1 MSFRQTLRLFAATVV
16 ALLAYSTATAT
27 TSASASAFDMD
38 VAALAATL
46 FPNGLTKDGSTMSL
60 DSIGPVAAK
69 RFTHLIATAVRSGT
83 PPSWLPSA
91 AILQVAK
98 IRLSL
103 QVAGTLDD
111 DAAVVD
117 ALLAAR
123 KTLAPTA
130 PGDDASSRY
139 PYWGFVP
146 KFLGVTTPSS
156 KQYRGSTPCFA
167 TVNLTST
174 FSVDKASV
182 QFDMSFEHQT
192 SALCSDYLMI
202 GGPGVLLKFLHVDAE
217 TSALQWHRNVSTVT
231 SKAWLLENKG
241 VNVFRFN
248 KGWVGLVLDVLDTI
262 TLMSGARQF
271 PLKKKA
277 LDATLNFL
285 HNYVELSPRMQPLT
299 VPRPV
304 GSKVINVLNESY
316 VQSGDALCILR
327 YDGLGPLV
335 GWHAGFSAGHTTIA
349 VRDPDCVA
357 AGGQDCLAIY
367 ESNAKSAFWPVEGI
381 QKTPFKLWMKQ
392 AELAEYNVLLAPLS
406 PEASAAFDSKKALG
420 FFKENAGN
428 NYGFLNM
435 LWTWID
441 VKNDNFPCLPPNYD
455 YCFGR
460 QAFEMM
466 IALLDDFMGDS
477 RTNPARQSLNFRANT
492 TNLSVTEIMQ
502 YAGETLHVEFSDVY
516 VRPEQDS
523 WLYNTLQNGKP
534 HVGRASICCAFV
546 CGMWKSGGM
555 FDQLIGGTNVIQC
568 GEQTLWDIFS
578 MKIFD
583 DKKLG
588 EGRPQVCRDAD
599 PTNSMCQLM
608 GNYTFHATP
617 DFNTRSLYTNMGQN
631 CSSLAPNFTRVHG
644 C

>member
-1 MSFRQTLRLFAATVV
+1 MNVFMSFHQTLRLIATVMLM
-16 ALLAYSTATAT
+16 ASATTAT
-27 TSASASAFDMD
+27 TSAFDMD
-38 VAALAATL
+38 VTALAATL
-46 FPNGLTKDGSTMSL
+46 CPDGFTTDGSTMSL
-60 DSIGPVAAK
+60 DSILPAAAK
-69 RFTHLIATAVRSGT
+69 RFTHLIATAVRSGAA
-83 PPSWLPSA
+83 PSWLSSDA
-91 AILQVAK
+91 VMQVAK

-111 DAAVVD
+111 DAVVVD

-123 KTLAPTA
+123 KTLAPA
-130 PGDDASSRY
+130 ALGDDPSSSY

-146 KFLGVTTPSS
+146 KFLGVTTPSA
-156 KQYRGSTPCFA
+156 KQYHGSTPCFA
-167 TVNLTST
+167 SVNLTST
-174 FSVDKASV
+174 FSADKKSV
-182 QFDMSFEHQT
+182 QFDMSFEQQT
-192 SALCSDYLMI
+192 SALCSDHLMI
-202 GGPGVLLKFLHVDAE
+202 GAPGVLLKFLHVDAE
-217 TSALQWHRNVSTVT
+217 TSSALQWHRNVSTIA

-248 KGWVGLVLDVLDTI
+248 KGWVGLTLDVLDTI
-262 TLMSGARQF
+262 TLMSGAHQF
-271 PLKKKA
+271 PLKKEA

-285 HNYVELSPRMQPLT
+285 HNYVERSPRMQPLT
-299 VPRPV
+299 VPRPI

-316 VQSGDALCILR
+316 VESGDALCILR

-406 PEASAAFDSKKALG
+406 PEASAAFDSKKAIG
-420 FFKENAGN
+420 YFKENAGN

-460 QAFEMM
+460 QVFEMT
-466 IALLDDFMGDS
+466 IALLDDLMGDS
-477 RTNPARQSLNFRANT
+477 HTNPARQALNFRINT
-492 TNLSVTEIMQ
+492 TNLSITEIMQ
-502 YAGETLHVEFSDVY
+502 YAGETLHIEFFDVY

-523 WLYNTLQNGKP
+523 WMYNTLQNGKP
-534 HVGRASICCAFV
+534 HIGRSNICCVFV

-555 FDQLIGGTNVIQC
+555 FDKLYGDTNGIQC

-578 MKIFD
+578 MKIYD
-583 DKKLG
+583 DNKLG
-588 EGRPQVCRDAD
+588 VGRPQVCRDAD
-599 PTNSMCQLM
+599 PTNPMCQLM

-617 DFNTRSLYTNMGQN
+617 DFNTRSVYKNMGQN
-631 CSSLAPNFTRVHG
+631 CSSLAPNFTRNQG

>member
-1 MSFRQTLRLFAATVV
+1 MPQLEPLLRT
-16 ALLAYSTATAT
+16 
-27 TSASASAFDMD
+27 SAFDVD
-38 VAALAATL
+38 VDKLAAAL
-46 FPNGLTKDGSTMSL
+46 FPDGLTTNDGSTIMPMSPKMSL
-60 DSIGPVAAK
+60 DSVGPAAAE
-69 RFTHLIATAVRSGT
+69 RFTHLVATAVRSGT
-83 PPSWLPSA
+83 APPPWLPSDA
-91 AILQVAK
+91 VIQVAK

-103 QVAGTLDD
+103 QLAGTLDD
-111 DAAVVD
+111 DAAVID

-123 KTLAPTA
+123 ETLAPA
-130 PGDDASSRY
+130 ALGDDPSSSY

-146 KFLGVTTPSS
+146 KFVGVTIPSA
-156 KQYRGSTPCFA
+156 KQYRGSTPCFGS
-167 TVNLTST
+167 VNLSTT
-174 FSVDKASV
+174 FSVDMKSV
-182 QFDMSFEHQT
+182 QFDMSFENQT
-192 SALCSDYLMI
+192 SALCSDHLMI
-202 GGPGVLLKFLHVDAE
+202 GAPGVVLKFIHVDAD
-217 TSALQWHRNVSTVT
+217 TSVLQWHRNVSTVA

-248 KGWVGLVLDVLDTI
+248 KGWVGLILDVLDTI
-262 TLMSGARQF
+262 TLMSGAHQF
-271 PLKKKA
+271 PLKKKS

-285 HNYVELSPRMQPLT
+285 HNYVESSPRMQPLT
-299 VPRPV
+299 VPRSS

-367 ESNAKSAFWPVEGI
+367 ESNAKSAFWPVEGV
-381 QKTPFKLWMKQ
+381 QKTPFKLWMRQ

-406 PEASAAFDSKKALG
+406 PEASAAFDSKKAIG

-460 QAFEMM
+460 QVFEMT
-466 IALLDDFMGDS
+466 IALLDDLMGDS
-477 RTNPARQSLNFRANT
+477 YTNPARQSLNFRANT
-492 TNLSVTEIMQ
+492 TNLSITEIMQ

-516 VRPEQDS
+516 VRPEQDT
-523 WLYNTLQNGKP
+523 WMYNTLQNGKP
-534 HVGRASICCAFV
+534 HVGRSNICCVFV
-546 CGMWKSGGM
+546 CGMWKSGGV
-555 FDQLIGGTNVIQC
+555 FDKLIGNSSSTNDLQC

-578 MKIFD
+578 MKIYD
-583 DKKLG
+583 DNKLG
-588 EGRPQVCRDAD
+588 VGRPQVCRDAD
-599 PTNSMCQLM
+599 PTNPMCQLM

-617 DFNTRSLYTNMGQN
+617 DFNTRSLYMNMGQN
-631 CSSLAPNFTRVHG
+631 CSSLAPNFARNQG

>member
-1 MSFRQTLRLFAATVV
+1 MARLVAATVALV
-16 ALLAYSTATAT
+16 AAAATAT
-27 TSASASAFDMD
+27 TSAFDMD
-38 VAALAATL
+38 IDAL
-46 FPNGLTKDGSTMSL
+46 FRDGSSGMSF
-60 DSIGPVAAK
+60 DSVGPAAAK
-69 RFTHLIATAVRSGT
+69 RFTHLIATAVRSGAA
-83 PPSWLPSA
+83 PSWLPSVSSW
-91 AILQVAK
+91 LPSDTVTQVAK

-123 KTLAPTA
+123 KTLAPA
-130 PGDDASSRY
+130 ALGDDLSSSY

-146 KFLGVTTPSS
+146 KFLGVTTPSA

-167 TVNLTST
+167 SVNLSST
-174 FSVDKASV
+174 FSVDKKAV
-182 QFDMSFEHQT
+182 QFDMSFEGQT
-192 SALCSDYLMI
+192 SALCSDHLMI
-202 GGPGVLLKFLHVDAE
+202 GAPGVLLKFLHVADKG
-217 TSALQWHRNVSTVT
+217 ALQWHRNVSTVA
-231 SKAWLLENKG
+231 SKAWLLEHKG

-248 KGWVGLVLDVLDTI
+248 KGWVGLTLDVLDTI
-262 TLMSGARQF
+262 TLMSGAQQF
-271 PLKKKA
+271 PLKQKS

-285 HNYVELSPRMQPLT
+285 HSYVERSPRMQPLT
-299 VPRPV
+299 VPRPI

-316 VQSGDALCILR
+316 VQSGDALLVLR
-327 YDGLGPLV
+327 YDGQGPV
-335 GWHAGFSAGHTTIA
+335 IGWHAGFSAGHTTVA

-367 ESNAKSAFWPVEGI
+367 ESNAKSAFWPVEGV
-381 QKTPFKLWMKQ
+381 QKTPFKLWMQQ

-406 PEASAAFDSKKALG
+406 PEASAAFDSKKAIS

-435 LWTWID
+435 LWTWLD
-441 VKNDNFPCLPPNYD
+441 VRHDNFPCLPPTFD
-455 YCFGR
+455 YCFGQ
-460 QAFEMM
+460 QAFEMT
-466 IALLDDFMGDS
+466 IALLDDLMGDS
-477 RTNPARQSLNFRANT
+477 HTNPARQSLNFRANT

-502 YAGETLHVEFSDVY
+502 YAGETLNVEFSDVY

-523 WLYNTLQNGKP
+523 WMYNTLQNGKP
-534 HVGRASICCAFV
+534 HVGRSSICCVFV
-546 CGMWKSGGM
+546 CGMWKSGGV
-555 FDQLIGGTNVIQC
+555 FDKLIGSANAFQC

-588 EGRPQVCRDAD
+588 VERPQVCRDAD
-599 PTNSMCQLM
+599 PTNPMCQLM
-608 GNYTFHATP
+608 GDYTFHATP
-617 DFNTRSLYTNMGQN
+617 DFNTRSLYENMGQS
-631 CSSLAPNFTRVHG
+631 CSSLAPNFSRKQG

>member
-1 MSFRQTLRLFAATVV
+1 MCTFPSLGLAAAVLALMAAAGAAAT
-16 ALLAYSTATAT
+16 
-27 TSASASAFDMD
+27 SAFDMD
-38 VAALAATL
+38 VDALAATL
-46 FPNGLTKDGSTMSL
+46 FPDGLTNDGSTMSL
-60 DSIGPVAAK
+60 DSVGPAAAK
-69 RFTHLIATAVRSGT
+69 RFTHLIATTVRSGVA
-83 PPSWLPSA
+83 PSWLASNA
-91 AILQVAK
+91 VLQIAK

-103 QVAGTLDD
+103 QAAGTLDD

-123 KTLAPTA
+123 KTLAPA
-130 PGDDASSRY
+130 ALSDDISSSY

-146 KFLGVTTPSS
+146 KYLGVSIPSA

-167 TVNLTST
+167 SVNLSST
-174 FSVDKASV
+174 LSADNKTVLFN
-182 QFDMSFEHQT
+182 MSFGRQT
-192 SALCSDYLMI
+192 SVLCSDYLMI
-202 GGPGVLLKFLHVDAE
+202 GAPGGVLLKFLHVDADKG
-217 TSALQWHRNVSTVT
+217 ALQLQWSRTVSTVA
-231 SKAWLLENKG
+231 SKAWLLVNKG
-241 VNVFRFN
+241 VHVFRFN
-248 KGWVGLVLDVLDTI
+248 KAWAGLILDVLATI
-262 TLMSGARQF
+262 TFMSGAQQF

-285 HNYVELSPRMQPLT
+285 HNYVESSPRMHPLT
-299 VPRPV
+299 VPRPI
-304 GSKVINVLNESY
+304 GSYVINVLNESY

-335 GWHAGFSAGHTTIA
+335 GWHAGFSAGHATVA

-367 ESNAKSAFWPVEGI
+367 ESNAKSAFWPVEGV
-381 QKTPFKLWMKQ
+381 QKTPFKLWMAR

-406 PEASAAFDSKKALG
+406 PEASAAFDSKKAID
-420 FFKENAGN
+420 FFQENAGN

-460 QAFEMM
+460 QIFEMA

-477 RTNPARQSLNFRANT
+477 HTNPARQSLNFRTNT
-492 TNLSVTEIMQ
+492 TNLSVTELMQ
-502 YAGETLHVEFSDVY
+502 YAGETLDVKFSDVY
-516 VRPEQDS
+516 IRPEQDS
-523 WLYNTLQNGKP
+523 WMYHSLKNGKP
-534 HVGRASICCAFV
+534 HVGRSNICCVFV

-555 FDQLIGGTNVIQC
+555 FEKLIGSTNAIQC
-568 GEQTLWDIFS
+568 SEQTLWDIFS
-578 MKIFD
+578 MKIYDD
-583 DKKLG
+583 DKLG
-588 EGRPQVCRDAD
+588 VGRPQVCRNAD
-599 PTNSMCQLM
+599 PTNPMCQLM

-617 DFNTRSLYTNMGQN
+617 DFNTRSLYKNMGQS
-631 CSSLAPNFTRVHG
+631 CSSLGPNFTRHQG